1 MHTKVPNVRGL
12 MAVIAGAVIS
22 LAAPAYAANF
32 AVSPMDVTL
41 GRGERSQTIVMTNQD
56 DVPLRF
62 QLKAYRWDERPDG
75 QMVLTPTDD
84 VIFFPQ
90 LFDLA
95 PHQAQNIRVGTI
107 EPAIESEKTYRL
119 VMHQLKSFEA
129 PRRVGNSERTT
140 VVDVLTNLRIPVFVE
155 PPAPTAQASIS
166 SLALRNS
173 TLSFTVKNSGNAHF
187 RIKSLR
193 VEGFGTSAQPVF
205 SKTTQGWYVLA
216 GGSRNY
222 ELPVS
227 GPECS
232 RVNRLNLLV
241 EVDHSNLHSE
251 LPITTANCAKN

>member
-56 DVPLRF
+56 EVPLRF

-95 PHQAQNIRVGTI
+95 PHQAQNIWVGTI
-107 EPAIESEKTYRL
+107 EPALSRRTSGSPHGFRPANSDRATIAASCCGRL
-119 VMHQLKSFEA
+119 
-129 PRRVGNSERTT
+129 
-140 VVDVLTNLRIPVFVE
+140 
-155 PPAPTAQASIS
+155 PPT
-166 SLALRNS
+166 
-173 TLSFTVKNSGNAHF
+173 
-187 RIKSLR
+187 
-193 VEGFGTSAQPVF
+193 
-205 SKTTQGWYVLA
+205 
-216 GGSRNY
+216 GS
-222 ELPVS
+222 
-227 GPECS
+227 
-232 RVNRLNLLV
+232 
-241 EVDHSNLHSE
+241 DD
-251 LPITTANCAKN
+251 